1 MNRFANYYKKIFSQE
16 YIDRTISGGIK
27 SQLTLLL
34 VTIATA
40 LAIFFII
47 AMLFSIQLH
56 GHEEWGE
63 RLWAVYNNFVDP
75 GNQIEETAWPNRILV
90 GLISISGSVLLGGVL
105 ISTISNIIERRVG
118 VVYAG
123 RMTYRNIKN
132 HYVLIGFNELSINMI
147 RELYDEC
154 PSARILLMSGME
166 SATVRHRIQSGLP
179 VEVERQVLV
188 YFGNIES
195 IEELQRLNI
204 ESAIE
209 VYVLG
214 DEERYGRD
222 AKNIAIVHLVSTLRG
237 KCYDGKMMPVYVQF
251 DSIPSYS
258 NIQKMN
264 LPPEVFCIE
273 GKPNIFFRP
282 FNLHENLARQ
292 LWSLYGADC
301 ERRYDPLDYRPI
313 SITQQPDGSW
323 SATSQ
328 DYVHLVIVGFNRV
341 GRSLLLEALRICHY
355 ANYDDRLPAD
365 ERIRTRI
372 TLVDREMEAQE
383 DYFKAQFPYIENQID
398 DIEVEYCHDDICSTA
413 MRTRLQQWAQNKH
426 CMLTVA
432 ICVHDPDL
440 SLSLGLNLPHE
451 VYQYQCRVL
460 IRQEFNNDL
469 SSMVDDEKGR
479 YRYVKVFGMVDRGIK
494 KNILQDKLAL
504 YVNYLYDCCYAD
516 ESLKQKEVLKK
527 MYESYGNHS
536 ADFILMNHQA
546 QYLWNKLSEPLRWA
560 NRYQLDAYSVFCRTL
575 GYGIRRSNC
584 SPTHISES
592 MFNEELPAQVL
603 YLLVRM
609 EKYRWNAERTVAGWK
624 RAKVKDKVFLLH
636 PLIMPFSELLQRHP
650 EEVEKDADVIY
661 NLPYILALGGYELYR
676 LADQ

>member
-1 MNRFANYYKKIFSQE
+1 M
-16 YIDRTISGGIK
+16 
-27 SQLTLLL
+27 
-34 VTIATA
+34 
-40 LAIFFII
+40 
-47 AMLFSIQLH
+47 
-56 GHEEWGE
+56 
-63 RLWAVYNNFVDP
+63 
-75 GNQIEETAWPNRILV
+75 
-90 GLISISGSVLLGGVL
+90 
-105 ISTISNIIERRVG
+105 
-118 VVYAG
+118 
-123 RMTYRNIKN
+123 
-132 HYVLIGFNELSINMI
+132 
-147 RELYDEC
+147 
-154 PSARILLMSGME
+154 
-166 SATVRHRIQSGLP
+166 
-179 VEVERQVLV
+179 
-188 YFGNIES
+188 
-195 IEELQRLNI
+195 
-204 ESAIE
+204 
-209 VYVLG
+209 
-214 DEERYGRD
+214 
-222 AKNIAIVHLVSTLRG
+222 HLVSALRG
-237 KCYDGKMMPVYVQF
+237 KCSDGKMMPVYVQF

-292 LWSLYGADC
+292 LWSLYAADC

-661 NLPYILALGGYELYR
+661 KVTIYNLTV
-676 LADQ
+676 

>member
-166 SATVRHRIQSGLP
+166 SATVRHRIQSALP

-214 DEERYGRD
+214 DEERY

-372 TLVDREMEAQE
+372 TLVDREMEAQK
-383 DYFKAQFPYIENQID
+383 DYFKAQFPYIESQID

-575 GYGIRRSNC
+575 GYGIRRSDH
-584 SPTHISES
+584 SPAHISES
-592 MFNEELPAQVL
+592 MFNEDLPAQVL

-624 RAKVKDKVFLLH
+624 RAKVKDKVFLQH
-636 PLIMPFSELLQRHP
+636 PLIMPFYELLQKHP

-676 LADQ
+676 LAD

>member
-1 MNRFANYYKKIFSQE
+1 MNRFINYYKKIFSQE
-16 YIDRTISGGIK
+16 YMDRTISGGIK

-34 VTIATA
+34 VTIATV
-40 LAIFFII
+40 LTIFFII

-63 RLWAVYNNFVDP
+63 RLWVVYNNFVDP

-118 VVYAG
+118 VVYTG

-154 PSARILLMSGME
+154 PSARILLMSGIE
-166 SATVRHRIQSGLP
+166 AATVRHRIQSALP
-179 VEVERQVLV
+179 IEIERQVLV

-195 IEELQRLNI
+195 IEEL
-204 ESAIE
+204 
-209 VYVLG
+209 
-214 DEERYGRD
+214 
-222 AKNIAIVHLVSTLRG
+222 HLVSALRG
-237 KCYDGKMMPVYVQF
+237 KCSDGKMMPVYVQF

-292 LWSLYGADC
+292 LWSLYAADC

>member
-1 MNRFANYYKKIFSQE
+1 MNRFINYYKKIFSQE
-16 YIDRTISGGIK
+16 YMDRTISGGIK

-34 VTIATA
+34 VTIATV
-40 LAIFFII
+40 LTIFFII

-63 RLWAVYNNFVDP
+63 RLWVVYNNFVDP

-118 VVYAG
+118 VVYTG

-154 PSARILLMSGME
+154 PSARILLMSGIE
-166 SATVRHRIQSGLP
+166 AATVRHRIQSALP
-179 VEVERQVLV
+179 IEIERQVLV

-222 AKNIAIVHLVSTLRG
+222 AKNIAIVHLVSALRG
-237 KCYDGKMMPVYVQF
+237 KCSDGKMMPVYVQF

-273 GKPNIFFRP
+273 GKPNY
-282 FNLHENLARQ
+282 A
-292 LWSLYGADC
+292 ADC

>member
-1 MNRFANYYKKIFSQE
+1 MNRFINYYKKIFSQE
-16 YIDRTISGGIK
+16 YMDRTISGGIK

-34 VTIATA
+34 VTIATV
-40 LAIFFII
+40 LTILFII

-63 RLWAVYNNFVDP
+63 RLWVVYNNFVDP

-118 VVYAG
+118 VVYTG

-154 PSARILLMSGME
+154 PSARILLMSGIE
-166 SATVRHRIQSGLP
+166 AATVRHRIQSALP
-179 VEVERQVLV
+179 IEIERQVLV

-222 AKNIAIVHLVSTLRG
+222 AKNIAIVHLVSALRG
-237 KCYDGKMMPVYVQF
+237 KCSDGKMMPVYVQF

-292 LWSLYGADC
+292 LWSLYAADC

-479 YRYVKVFGMVDRGIK
+479 YRYVKVFGM
-494 KNILQDKLAL
+494 
-504 YVNYLYDCCYAD
+504 
-516 ESLKQKEVLKK
+516 
-527 MYESYGNHS
+527 
-536 ADFILMNHQA
+536 
-546 QYLWNKLSEPLRWA
+546 P
-560 NRYQLDAYSVFCRTL
+560 
-575 GYGIRRSNC
+575 IR
-584 SPTHISES
+584 
-592 MFNEELPAQVL
+592 
-603 YLLVRM
+603 
-609 EKYRWNAERTVAGWK
+609 
-624 RAKVKDKVFLLH
+624 
-636 PLIMPFSELLQRHP
+636 MP
-650 EEVEKDADVIY
+650 
-661 NLPYILALGGYELYR
+661 
-676 LADQ
+676 

>member
-1 MNRFANYYKKIFSQE
+1 M
-16 YIDRTISGGIK
+16 
-27 SQLTLLL
+27 
-34 VTIATA
+34 
-40 LAIFFII
+40 
-47 AMLFSIQLH
+47 
-56 GHEEWGE
+56 
-63 RLWAVYNNFVDP
+63 
-75 GNQIEETAWPNRILV
+75 
-90 GLISISGSVLLGGVL
+90 
-105 ISTISNIIERRVG
+105 
-118 VVYAG
+118 
-123 RMTYRNIKN
+123 
-132 HYVLIGFNELSINMI
+132 
-147 RELYDEC
+147 
-154 PSARILLMSGME
+154 
-166 SATVRHRIQSGLP
+166 
-179 VEVERQVLV
+179 
-188 YFGNIES
+188 
-195 IEELQRLNI
+195 
-204 ESAIE
+204 
-209 VYVLG
+209 
-214 DEERYGRD
+214 
-222 AKNIAIVHLVSTLRG
+222 
-237 KCYDGKMMPVYVQF
+237 
-251 DSIPSYS
+251 
-258 NIQKMN
+258 
-264 LPPEVFCIE
+264 
-273 GKPNIFFRP
+273 
-282 FNLHENLARQ
+282 ARQ

-372 TLVDREMEAQE
+372 TLVDREMEAQK
-383 DYFKAQFPYIENQID
+383 DYFKAQFPYIESQID

-426 CMLTVA
+426 CMLTVT

-575 GYGIRRSNC
+575 GYGIRRSDH
-584 SPTHISES
+584 SPAHISES
-592 MFNEELPAQVL
+592 MFNEDLPAQVL

-624 RAKVKDKVFLLH
+624 RAKVKDKVFLQH
-636 PLIMPFSELLQRHP
+636 PLIMPFCELLQKHP

-676 LADQ
+676 LAD

>member
-166 SATVRHRIQSGLP
+166 SATVRHRIQSALP

-372 TLVDREMEAQE
+372 TLVDREMEAQK
-383 DYFKAQFPYIENQID
+383 DYFKAQFPYIESQID
-398 DIEVEYCHDDICSTA
+398 DDICSTA

-575 GYGIRRSNC
+575 GYGIRRSDH
-584 SPTHISES
+584 SPAHISES
-592 MFNEELPAQVL
+592 MFNEDLPAQVL

-609 EKYRWNAERTVAGWK
+609 EKYRWNAERTVAGWR
-624 RAKVKDKVFLLH
+624 RAKVKDKVFLQH
-636 PLIMPFSELLQRHP
+636 PLIMPFSELLQKYP

-676 LADQ
+676 LAD

>member
-1 MNRFANYYKKIFSQE
+1 MNRFINYYKKIFSQE
-16 YIDRTISGGIK
+16 YMDRTISGGIK

-34 VTIATA
+34 VTIATV
-40 LAIFFII
+40 LTIFFII

-63 RLWAVYNNFVDP
+63 RLWVVDP

-118 VVYAG
+118 VVYTG

-154 PSARILLMSGME
+154 PSARILLMSGIE
-166 SATVRHRIQSGLP
+166 AATVRHRIQSALP
-179 VEVERQVLV
+179 IEIERQVLV

-222 AKNIAIVHLVSTLRG
+222 AKNIAIVHLVSALRG
-237 KCYDGKMMPVYVQF
+237 KCSDGKMMPVYVQF

-292 LWSLYGADC
+292 LWSLYAADC

>member
-34 VTIATA
+34 VTIATV
-40 LAIFFII
+40 LTIFFII

-63 RLWAVYNNFVDP
+63 RLWVVYNNFVDP

-166 SATVRHRIQSGLP
+166 SATVRHRIQSALP

-282 FNLHENLARQ
+282 LNLHENRQ

-383 DYFKAQFPYIENQID
+383 DYFKAQFPYIESQID

>member
-166 SATVRHRIQSGLP
+166 SATVRHRIQSALP

-372 TLVDREMEAQE
+372 TLVDREMEAQK
-383 DYFKAQFPYIENQID
+383 DYFKAQFPYIESQID

-575 GYGIRRSNC
+575 GYGIRRSDH
-584 SPTHISES
+584 SPAHISES
-592 MFNEELPAQVL
+592 MFNEDLPAQVL

-624 RAKVKDKVFLLH
+624 RAKVKDKVFLQH
-636 PLIMPFSELLQRHP
+636 PLNYAFQRITTK
-650 EEVEKDADVIY
+650 VSR
-661 NLPYILALGGYELYR
+661 GGREGC
-676 LADQ
+676 

>member
-166 SATVRHRIQSGLP
+166 SATVRHRIQSALP

-222 AKNIAIVHLVSTLRG
+222 AKNIAIMHLVSTLRG

-372 TLVDREMEAQE
+372 TLVDREMEAQK
-383 DYFKAQFPYIENQID
+383 DYFKAQFPYIESQID

-575 GYGIRRSNC
+575 GYGIRRSDH
-584 SPTHISES
+584 SPAHISES
-592 MFNEELPAQVL
+592 MFNEDLPAQVL

-609 EKYRWNAERTVAGWK
+609 EKYR
-624 RAKVKDKVFLLH
+624 
-636 PLIMPFSELLQRHP
+636 MPSVRWPVGNVLR
-650 EEVEKDADVIY
+650 
-661 NLPYILALGGYELYR
+661 
-676 LADQ
+676 

>member
-166 SATVRHRIQSGLP
+166 SATVRHHIQSALP

-372 TLVDREMEAQE
+372 TLVDREMEAQK
-383 DYFKAQFPYIENQID
+383 DYFKAQFPYIESQID

-460 IRQEFNNDL
+460 IRQEFHNDL

-575 GYGIRRSNC
+575 GYGIRRSDH
-584 SPTHISES
+584 SPAHISES
-592 MFNEELPAQVL
+592 MFNEDLPAQVL

-609 EKYRWNAERTVAGWK
+609 EKYRWNAERTVAGWR
-624 RAKVKDKVFLLH
+624 RAKVKDKVFLQH
-636 PLIMPFSELLQRHP
+636 PLNYAFQRITTK
-650 EEVEKDADVIY
+650 VSR
-661 NLPYILALGGYELYR
+661 GGREGC
-676 LADQ
+676 

>member
-166 SATVRHRIQSGLP
+166 SATVRHRIQSALP

-372 TLVDREMEAQE
+372 TLVDREMEAQK
-383 DYFKAQFPYIENQID
+383 DYFKAQFPYIESQID

-440 SLSLGLNLPHE
+440 SLSLDSTYH
-451 VYQYQCRVL
+451 
-460 IRQEFNNDL
+460 
-469 SSMVDDEKGR
+469 MK
-479 YRYVKVFGMVDRGIK
+479 
-494 KNILQDKLAL
+494 
-504 YVNYLYDCCYAD
+504 
-516 ESLKQKEVLKK
+516 
-527 MYESYGNHS
+527 
-536 ADFILMNHQA
+536 FI
-546 QYLWNKLSEPLRWA
+546 SI
-560 NRYQLDAYSVFCRTL
+560 SVVC
-575 GYGIRRSNC
+575 
-584 SPTHISES
+584 
-592 MFNEELPAQVL
+592 
-603 YLLVRM
+603 
-609 EKYRWNAERTVAGWK
+609 
-624 RAKVKDKVFLLH
+624 
-636 PLIMPFSELLQRHP
+636 
-650 EEVEKDADVIY
+650 
-661 NLPYILALGGYELYR
+661 
-676 LADQ
+676 

>member
-166 SATVRHRIQSGLP
+166 SALP

-372 TLVDREMEAQE
+372 TLVDREMEAQK
-383 DYFKAQFPYIENQID
+383 DYFKAQFPYIESQID

-575 GYGIRRSNC
+575 GYGIRRSDH
-584 SPTHISES
+584 SPAHISES
-592 MFNEELPAQVL
+592 MFNEDLPAQVL

-609 EKYRWNAERTVAGWK
+609 EKYRWNAERTVAGWR
-624 RAKVKDKVFLLH
+624 RAKVKDKVFLQH

-676 LADQ
+676 LAD

>member
-47 AMLFSIQLH
+47 VMLFSIQLH

-166 SATVRHRIQSGLP
+166 SATVRHRIQSALP

-372 TLVDREMEAQE
+372 TLVDREMEAQK
-383 DYFKAQFPYIENQID
+383 DYFKAQFPYIESQID

-469 SSMVDDEKGR
+469 SSMVDDENTR
-479 YRYVKVFGMVDRGIK
+479 NFCSLVFGMVDRGIK

-575 GYGIRRSNC
+575 GYGIRRSDH
-584 SPTHISES
+584 SPAHISES
-592 MFNEELPAQVL
+592 MFNEDLPAQVL

-609 EKYRWNAERTVAGWK
+609 EKYRWNAERTVAGWR
-624 RAKVKDKVFLLH
+624 RAKVKDKVFLQH
-636 PLIMPFSELLQRHP
+636 PLIMPFSELLQKYP

-676 LADQ
+676 LAD

>member
-147 RELYDEC
+147 RELCDEC

-166 SATVRHRIQSGLP
+166 SATVRHRIQSALP

-204 ESAIE
+204 GNAIE

-222 AKNIAIVHLVSTLRG
+222 AKNIAIMHLVSTLRG
-237 KCYDGKMMPVYVQF
+237 KCSDGKMMPVYVQF